1 MLSIAEKLERLAG
14 LHAELDGLDAQKQKL
29 IDQAV
34 PADVRERLKDIETEF
49 AQKEQAASANI
60 ESLEAEIKA
69 ETIAVGESVRASGLQ
84 AVWNKGRLTWDSK
97 GLTSYGESHPEILQ
111 FRKEGEPSVTIR
123 RASGKETD

>member
-14 LHAELDGLDAQKQKL
+14 LHAELDGLEAQKQKL

-97 GLTSYGESHPEILQ
+97 GLTSYSESHPEILQ
-111 FRKEGEPSVTIR
+111 FRKEAEPSVTIR
-123 RASGKETD
+123 RAGAKGGD

>member
-14 LHAELDGLDAQKQKL
+14 LHAELDGLEAQKQKL

-97 GLTSYGESHPEILQ
+97 GLTSYSESHPEILQ

-123 RASGKETD
+123 RAGAKGGD